1 MKKLLISAV
10 LALTLVAVMAAPA
23 MADVSEEV
31 NASVTVTTYSSVTIT
46 SQPITFGSLD
56 PGTVQS
62 PATNNPAV
70 TITAG
75 SENNQDITVE
85 LSGTDF
91 SDGDTNSFAIANAF
105 WWDSDTVG
113 SADAMAETGI
123 GTDVVAALSAGDSVS
138 VYHWLSVPTEQFPT
152 IYNSTFTYTT
162 NATDEVP

>member
-1 MKKLLISAV
+1 LKKILISAV
-10 LALTLVAVMAAPA
+10 LALMLVALLAVPA
-23 MADVSEEV
+23 VADVSEDV

-46 SQPITFGSLD
+46 SAPITFGSLD

-91 SDGDTNSFAIANAF
+91 SDGATHSFPIANAF
-105 WWDSDTVG
+105 WWDSNTVG
-113 SADAMAETGI
+113 SADSMEETGVD
-123 GTDVVAALSAGDSVS
+123 TDVVATLSATDSVS
-138 VYHWLSVPTEQFPT
+138 VYHWLSVPTEQFPAT
-152 IYNSTFTYTT
+152 YNSTFTYHT
-162 NATDEVP
+162 NATDEEP